1 MAEDTPEVP
10 AADTQTDGAVTGTA
24 EPSVDDPIARLE
36 AERDEMRAL
45 AQRVQADFDNYRKR
59 AAAQLADEIDRVSGR
74 IVEAL
79 LPVLDAC
86 EAATSHGVDGVAPV
100 WSSLRATL
108 EKHGLES
115 VSPAGE
121 PFDPAVAEAVMH
133 EAPDGAA
140 DGATDGPT
148 DGAGDAPTGP
158 VVAEVLRTG
167 YRWKGRVL
175 RPAMVKV
182 RG

>member
-10 AADTQTDGAVTGTA
+10 AADTQTGEAAAGPADSAA
-24 EPSVDDPIARLE
+24 DDPIARLE

-59 AAAQLADEIDRVSGR
+59 AAGQLADEIDRVSGR

-86 EAATSHGVDGVAPV
+86 EAATSHGVDGVQPV
-100 WSSLRATL
+100 WTSLRSTL
-108 EKHGLES
+108 EKHGLEAL
-115 VSPAGE
+115 SPAGE
-121 PFDPAVAEAVMH
+121 AFDPSVAEAVMH
-133 EAPDGAA
+133 ESADGAPDGADA
-140 DGATDGPT
+140 AGAT
-148 DGAGDAPTGP
+148 AGP
-158 VVAEVLRTG
+158 VVVEVLRTG

>member
-10 AADTQTDGAVTGTA
+10 AADTQTDGALAGPA
-24 EPSVDDPIARLE
+24 DLAADDPIARLE

-59 AAAQLADEIDRVSGR
+59 AAGQLADEIDRVSGR

-86 EAATSHGVDGVAPV
+86 EAATSHGVDGVQPV
-100 WSSLRATL
+100 WDSLRATL

-115 VSPAGE
+115 LSPAGE
-121 PFDPAVAEAVMH
+121 AFDPSVAEAVMH
-133 EAPDGAA
+133 EPA
-140 DGATDGPT
+140 DGEATPL
-148 DGAGDAPTGP
+148 GDAAAGP
-158 VVAEVLRTG
+158 RVVEVLRTG

-175 RPAMVKV
+175 RPAMVRV

>member
-10 AADTQTDGAVTGTA
+10 AADTQTGEAAAGPADSAA
-24 EPSVDDPIARLE
+24 DDPIARLE

-59 AAAQLADEIDRVSGR
+59 AAGQLADEIDRVSGR

-86 EAATSHGVDGVAPV
+86 EAATTHGVDGVQPV
-100 WSSLRATL
+100 WTSLRSTL

-121 PFDPAVAEAVMH
+121 PFDPSVADAVMH
-133 EAPDGAA
+133 EPADEPAA
-140 DGATDGPT
+140 ATPS
-148 DGAGDAPTGP
+148 GP
-158 VVAEVLRTG
+158 VVVEVLRTG

>member
-1 MAEDTPEVP
+1 VAEDTPEVP
-10 AADTQTDGAVTGTA
+10 AAEATQERPDASATGGAPDA
-24 EPSVDDPIARLE
+24 SADDPVARLE

-45 AQRVQADFDNYRKR
+45 AQRIQADFDNYRKR
-59 AAAQLADEIDRVSGR
+59 AAGQLADEIDRVSGR

-86 EAATSHGVDGVAPV
+86 EAATTHGVDGVQPV
-100 WSSLRATL
+100 WTSLRSTL

-121 PFDPAVAEAVMH
+121 PFDPSVADAVMH
-133 EAPDGAA
+133 EPADEPAA
-140 DGATDGPT
+140 ATPS
-148 DGAGDAPTGP
+148 GP
-158 VVAEVLRTG
+158 VVVEVLRTG